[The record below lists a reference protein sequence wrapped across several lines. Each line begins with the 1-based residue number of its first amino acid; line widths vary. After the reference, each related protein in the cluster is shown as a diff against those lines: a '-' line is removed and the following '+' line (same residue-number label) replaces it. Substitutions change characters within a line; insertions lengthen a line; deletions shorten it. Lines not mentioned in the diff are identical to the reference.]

1 MRLPI
6 RLRRLCA
13 FTLIELLVVIAIIAV
28 LIALLLP
35 AVQAAR
41 EAARRAQCTNNL
53 KQMGLAV
60 HNYISQ
66 NEVFPA
72 QSIQNT
78 AVWGWNPSWM
88 AAILPMME
96 QQPLYNAINFS
107 IPMYEVGF
115 VSPIYGGNTTV
126 ALTSLASLICPSESN
141 LHGTPSINGDFAMS
155 TYAGNFGGPGM
166 ISSTNGTIVPPNG
179 SMWFN
184 GPQMGP
190 VRFASITDGT
200 SNTALFSEHLLCY
213 GSNVV
218 TAAPSSSAAVGT
230 NNQKRSLFQTSV
242 ALNVDQGA
250 AGLAQAQAFLTACKS
265 LPGGTLPS
273 SDDAFGSQWLLN
285 QEYTT
290 ANVSYSHVMTPNTL
304 SCAGPETALFGGF
317 LSDSQWGGIAAAITA
332 TSNHPGGVNVCLSDG
347 SVRFVKD
354 SISNVTW
361 WALGTRNLGEI
372 LSSDSY

>member
-1 MRLPI
+1 L
-6 RLRRLCA
+6 
-13 FTLIELLVVIAIIAV
+13 
-28 LIALLLP
+28 
-35 AVQAAR
+35 
-41 EAARRAQCTNNL
+41 
-53 KQMGLAV
+53 
-60 HNYISQ
+60 
-66 NEVFPA
+66 
-72 QSIQNT
+72 
-78 AVWGWNPSWM
+78 
-88 AAILPMME
+88 
-96 QQPLYNAINFS
+96 
-107 IPMYEVGF
+107 
-115 VSPIYGGNTTV
+115 
-126 ALTSLASLICPSESN
+126 
-141 LHGTPSINGDFAMS
+141 
-155 TYAGNFGGPGM
+155 
-166 ISSTNGTIVPPNG
+166 
-179 SMWFN
+179 WFN

-218 TAAPSSSAAVGT
+218 SSGPSSSAAVGT
-230 NNQKRSLFQTSV
+230 NNQKRSLFQTAV

-250 AGLAQAQAFLTACKS
+250 AGLVQAQAFLAACKS

-347 SVRFVKD
+347 SVRFIKD

>member
-1 MRLPI
+1 MSRP
-6 RLRRLCA
+6 RCERRA

-35 AVQAAR
+35 AVQSAR
-41 EAARRAQCTNNL
+41 EAARRAQCINNL

-60 HNYISQ
+60 HNYLAQ
-66 NEVFPA
+66 NNVFPA

-78 AVWGWNPSWM
+78 AVWGWIPSWT
-88 AAILPMME
+88 AAILPMLE

-107 IPMYEVGF
+107 IPMYEIGF

-126 ALTSLASLICPSESN
+126 ALTSLASLICPSESM
-141 LHGTPSINGDFAMS
+141 LHSAPSINGDFAMS
-155 TYAGNFGGPGM
+155 NYAGNFGGPAM
-166 ISSTNGTIVPPNG
+166 ISSTNGTIIPPRG
-179 SMWFN
+179 SLWFS
-184 GPQMGP
+184 GPNLGP
-190 VRFASITDGT
+190 VTIAAVTDGT
-200 SNTALFSEHLLCY
+200 TNTALFSEHLLAY

-218 TAAPSSSAAVGT
+218 TSGPSPSAAVGT
-230 NNQKRSLFQTSV
+230 ANQKRSLFQTAV

-250 AGLAQAQAFLTACKS
+250 AALTQAQAFVSACKS

-290 ANVSYSHVMTPNTL
+290 ANVSYSHVMTPNSL

-332 TSNHPGGVNVCLSDG
+332 TSNHPGGVNVGFSDG
-347 SVRFVKD
+347 SVRFIKD
-354 SISNVTW
+354 SVSIQTW

-372 LSSDSY
+372 ISADSY